1 MILVQSKAIRT
12 VLRWQ
17 VLATAA
23 MTLALGL
30 LTGLHGAVSG
40 FLGGSVGVCAG
51 LAFSVVVSLSKPD
64 SLGGTLVA
72 AFRAEAAKIGVA
84 VVLLWLV
91 FAVYK
96 HIVALAFVGSFA
108 VSILIFGMAFFV
120 REHSSATQVR

>member
-23 MTLALGL
+23 MTVALGL
-30 LTGLHGAVSG
+30 LTGLHGAVSV
-40 FLGGSVGVCAG
+40 FLGGLVGVCAG
-51 LAFSVVVSLSKPD
+51 LAFSVVVSLSRPD

-91 FAVYK
+91 FAAYK
-96 HIVALAFVGSFA
+96 DIVALAFVGSFA